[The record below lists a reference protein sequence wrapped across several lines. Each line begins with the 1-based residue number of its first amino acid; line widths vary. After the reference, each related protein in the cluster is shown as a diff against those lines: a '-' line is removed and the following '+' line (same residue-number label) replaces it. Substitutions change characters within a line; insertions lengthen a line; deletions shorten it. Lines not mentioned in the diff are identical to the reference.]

1 MTWSVVSS
9 SASASYVNITLCR
22 KISMLT
28 YLTSSGV
35 TYPLPS
41 VNARDFEAFKILDVA
56 QRIEP
61 QNGNI
66 VWWRGIFTIKS
77 GKHPVGCRYVRE
89 ARRMKASDYNPTMLK
104 SCN

>member
-22 KISMLT
+22 NISVLT

-41 VNARDFEAFKILDVA
+41 VNARDFEAFKIFMVA
-56 QRIEP
+56 LGEA
-61 QNGNI
+61 
-66 VWWRGIFTIKS
+66 
-77 GKHPVGCRYVRE
+77 PVSYTHLRAHE
-89 ARRMKASDYNPTMLK
+89 TS
-104 SCN
+104 